1 LKNIYSLFII
11 ALAIFVMSLSGF
23 AGDMEILFESPA
35 LNTDRPYFSS
45 LKISPDGKTVWAGTQ
60 KAILRFTAAA
70 REEFTREATAAFS
83 EASCYNFKPL
93 AFDSRGTLWVGLTCY
108 KGAPLATYDGNEW
121 KIVNRDI
128 LPLPEYVKQVEC
140 MAFDKNNVMWLTTY
154 SGLLRY
160 DGKEW
165 KLFSPENS
173 LIPHRQISAMNIDK
187 NGIVWISTGKGDIA
201 KFDGA
206 RWEVFKAGTAGLQMG
221 GMAKI
226 IKFDRNGGMYFVNYT
241 GGAYR
246 YAGGKFHRIGCGY
259 GNDCYFE
266 DVAFDAQNVLW
277 IANNFN
283 RGTSRAPGLL
293 RQDRNKLT
301 PFNLPNNASWW
312 LEIDPA
318 GNKWI
323 ASSGK
328 FDARGSIILFRGG
341 GGKAR

>member
-1 LKNIYSLFII
+1 MCSWFII
-11 ALAIFVMSLSGF
+11 ALAISVMSFPGF
-23 AGDMEILFESPA
+23 AGDMEILFDSPA
-35 LNTDRPYFSS
+35 LNTDRPLFSS
-45 LKISPDGKTVWAGTQ
+45 LKMASDGKTAWAGTQ
-60 KAILRFTAAA
+60 KAILRFTALA
-70 REEFTREATAAFS
+70 REEFTRETTAAFS

-93 AFDSRGTLWVGLTCY
+93 AFDTRGTLWVGLTCR
-108 KGAPLATYDGNEW
+108 KGAPLATYDGSEW

-128 LPLPEYVKQVEC
+128 LPLPEYVKQVEH

-154 SGLLRY
+154 DGLLRY

-187 NGIVWISTGKGDIA
+187 SGIVWIGTAKGDIVRY
-201 KFDGA
+201 DGA

-221 GMAKI
+221 GTAKS
-226 IKFDRNGGMYFVNYT
+226 IKFDRNGIMYFVNYT
-241 GGAYR
+241 GAAYR
-246 YAGGKFHRIGCGY
+246 YAGGKFHLIGCGY
-259 GNDCYFE
+259 GNGCYFE
-266 DVAFDAQNVLW
+266 DVAFDTQNVLW

-283 RGTSRAPGLL
+283 HGTSRAPGLL
-293 RQDRNKLT
+293 RQDGKKLT
-301 PFNLPNNASWW
+301 SFNLPNNASWW

-328 FDARGSIILFRGG
+328 FNARGSIILFREGG
-341 GGKAR
+341 VKAR